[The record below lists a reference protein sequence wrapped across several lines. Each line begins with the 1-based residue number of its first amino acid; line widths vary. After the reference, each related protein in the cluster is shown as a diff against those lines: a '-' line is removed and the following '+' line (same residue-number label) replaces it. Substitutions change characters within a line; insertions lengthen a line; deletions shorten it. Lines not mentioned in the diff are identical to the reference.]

1 MDKWF
6 VGIAGLVLSVL
17 IAVNNISIAFAL
29 LIVVCD
35 GVMIYRNKQPDRL
48 HFRLVLWGQLFGML
62 SVLVLDYLYI
72 TKLIDLQVYSVQRQ
86 LVARGFMAV
95 GVFLGMCWCL
105 YKMNGVNLK

>member
-6 VGIAGLVLSVL
+6 VGISGLVLSAL
-17 IAVNNISIAFAL
+17 IAVNNITIGFAI

-35 GVMIYRNKQPDRL
+35 AVMIYRNNSSDRL
-48 HFRLVLWGQLFGML
+48 HFRLVLWGQFFGML

-72 TKLIDLQVYSVQRQ
+72 TQLIDLQVYSTQRQ
-86 LVARGFMAV
+86 LAARGFMAV

-105 YKMNGVNLK
+105 YKNNGVSLK